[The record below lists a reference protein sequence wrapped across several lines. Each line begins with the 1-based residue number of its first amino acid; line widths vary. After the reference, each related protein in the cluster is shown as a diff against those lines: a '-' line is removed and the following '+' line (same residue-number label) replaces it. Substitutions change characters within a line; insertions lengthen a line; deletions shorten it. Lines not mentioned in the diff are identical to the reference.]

1 MTFRYKNCAII
12 MDDGK
17 GCVYKNGQLMFKG
30 DGYIAIKFLLSYTDN
45 AEEVKEYFGAQLN
58 QREKCRWQKN
68 DEKEQLERKMKEEA
82 EKAKNAISVSNS
94 PRTKR
99 RTKSTW
105 EKLTR

>member
-1 MTFRYKNCAII
+1 MVNLCKFIEIVTYFYKSSSYINSI
-12 MDDGK
+12 D
-17 GCVYKNGQLMFKG
+17 
-30 DGYIAIKFLLSYTDN
+30 IAIKFLLSYTDD
-45 AEEVKEYFGAQLN
+45 AEEVKEYFGAQLS
-58 QREKCRWQKN
+58 QRERCRWQKN

-94 PRTKR
+94 PRTNR

>member
-1 MTFRYKNCAII
+1 MTFRHKNCAII

-30 DGYIAIKFLLSYTDN
+30 DGYIAIKFLLSYTDD
-45 AEEVKEYFGAQLN
+45 AEEVKEYFGAQLS
-58 QREKCRWQKN
+58 QRERCRWQKN

-94 PRTKR
+94 LRTKR